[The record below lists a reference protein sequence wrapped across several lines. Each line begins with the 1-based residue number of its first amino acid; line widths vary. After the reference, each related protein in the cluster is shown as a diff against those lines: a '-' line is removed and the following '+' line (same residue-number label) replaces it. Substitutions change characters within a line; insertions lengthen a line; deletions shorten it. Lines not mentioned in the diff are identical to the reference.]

1 MSKVYAKEN
10 TFVGFNGQS
19 VWLQEGDEHDEN
31 DPIVKANPD
40 RFTDPEPKRPIGR
53 PLGSRSK
60 DG

>member
-19 VWLQEGDEHDEN
+19 VWLNAGDEYDES
-31 DPIVKANPD
+31 DSIVKAMPG

-53 PLGSRSK
+53 PLGSRGK